1 LIRSVKY
8 GLYGAVLAG
17 VVSGTV
23 AWQSV
28 DKTVH
33 LVVDGNRS
41 TIHTTQSRV
50 SGVLSGAG
58 YKVGP
63 HDIVAPQADARVKNG
78 GTVVLARGRLL
89 LLDVN
94 GVQSEVWTTAST
106 VAGAMA
112 QLGYSTADFT
122 SVSRDRRLPLTPTDL
137 TIRTPQS
144 VIVKHDGRTDTLATT
159 DVTVGQLLDDL
170 GMALGPK
177 DTVEPAA
184 STEITSGLTVTVH
197 RVVSKKISETAALPY
212 GTTYQKSDS
221 LGVGTSAVVKLGHDG
236 QARNTY
242 AVVIIDGKIV
252 GKTLVGTKILTQPI
266 NRVVIVG
273 TGTPSSAGGSAAAG
287 PAAPPVPAGAIA
299 TPAQAMDIARQLL
312 AARGWSDQ
320 MDNCLVPMWEHESGW
335 RVQAGNPSG
344 AYGIPQALPGYKM
357 QSAGADWQTNAAT
370 QITWGLNYIAG
381 HYGTPCAAW
390 SFWQAHSWY

>member
-1 LIRSVKY
+1 MIRSVKY

-58 YKVGP
+58 YKVGA
-63 HDIVAPQADARVKNG
+63 HDIVAPQADASVKNG
-78 GTVVLARGRLL
+78 GTIVLARGRLL

-94 GVQSEVWTTAST
+94 GMQSEVWTTAST

-144 VIVKHDGRTDTLATT
+144 VVVKHDGRADKVATT

-177 DTVEPAA
+177 DTVAPAA
-184 STEITSGLTVTVH
+184 ATEITSGMTVTVH
-197 RVVSKKISETAALPY
+197 RVINKKISANAVLHY
-212 GTTYQKSDS
+212 GTTVQHSS
-221 LGVGTSAVVKLGHDG
+221 ALAAGTTAVVKLGHDG
-236 QARNTY
+236 LARDTY
-242 AVVIIDGKIV
+242 AIVMIDGKVV
-252 GKTLVGTKILTQPI
+252 GKTLVGTKVLKAPI
-266 NRVVIVG
+266 NKVIVVG
-273 TGTPSSAGGSAAAG
+273 TGTSSASAGGTG
-287 PAAPPVPAGAIA
+287 TTAPPLAAGAIA
-299 TPAQAMDIARQLL
+299 TPAQAMDIARQQL

-335 RVQAGNPSG
+335 RVQAGNASG
-344 AYGIPQALPGYKM
+344 AYGIPQALPGDKM
-357 QSAGADWQTNAAT
+357 ASVGADWQTDAAT
-370 QITWGLNYIAG
+370 QITWGLNYIAA
-381 HYGTPCAAW
+381 HYGTPCGAW